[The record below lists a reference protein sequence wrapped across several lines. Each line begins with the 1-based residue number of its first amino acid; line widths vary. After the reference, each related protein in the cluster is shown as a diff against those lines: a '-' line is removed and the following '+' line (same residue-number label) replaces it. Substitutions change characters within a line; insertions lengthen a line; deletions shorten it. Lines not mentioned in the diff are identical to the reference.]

1 MQHVWGRGETYTGFC
16 WGNLRKS
23 PLGRP
28 RRRWEDN
35 IKIDFQEGGCGCVD
49 CIELAQGRDSW
60 RDLVNAVMTLQVP

>member
-1 MQHVWGRGETYTGFC
+1 VWERGETYTWFW

-35 IKIDFQEGGCGCVD
+35 IKMDFQEGGCGCVD
-49 CIELAQGRDSW
+49 CNELVQDRDSW
-60 RDLVNAVMTLQVP
+60 RDLVNAVMKLRVQ